1 VKRALAVLGV
11 VVLAVVV
18 ALLAYRK
25 RKRKTMPN
33 TGGH

>member
-1 VKRALAVLGV
+1 MKRALAVLGA

-18 ALLAYRK
+18 VLLVREK
-25 RKRKTMPN
+25 RDRNTMPD